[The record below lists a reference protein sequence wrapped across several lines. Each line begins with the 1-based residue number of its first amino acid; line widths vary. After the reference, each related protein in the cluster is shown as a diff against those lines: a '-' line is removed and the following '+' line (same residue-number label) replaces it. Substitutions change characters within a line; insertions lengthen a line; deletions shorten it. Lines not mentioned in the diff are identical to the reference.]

1 MDVLRVRVADPTRST
16 VALWERHPAHP
27 GGEVWLIGA
36 GEFDVAATPAVE
48 ARLRSGSLVLV
59 EATAPAPPVV
69 GTGKRPTKDPQVET
83 EVPAQAEP
91 VGRKDDPG
99 DEGDGRVLPAEE
111 PAEELSVVTRTDGP
125 GAPRSRVQRK
135 PRGGL

>member
-1 MDVLRVRVADPTRST
+1 MDAIRVRVADPTSST

-48 ARLRSGSLVLV
+48 ARLRDGRLIPV
-59 EATAPAPPVV
+59 EPAAAPAPA
-69 GTGKRPTKDPQVET
+69 VESA
-83 EVPAQAEP
+83 PP
-91 VGRKDDPG
+91 PG
-99 DEGDGRVLPAEE
+99 AGVQPAEE
-111 PAEELSVVTRTDGP
+111 PGEETSVVTRVAGD
-125 GAPRSRVQRK
+125 GAPSSRAQRK